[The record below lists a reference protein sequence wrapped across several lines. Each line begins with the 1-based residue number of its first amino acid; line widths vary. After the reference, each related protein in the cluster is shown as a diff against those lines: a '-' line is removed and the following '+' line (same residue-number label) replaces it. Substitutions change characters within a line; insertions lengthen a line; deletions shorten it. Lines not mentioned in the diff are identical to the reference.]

1 MLSSLLLLSLA
12 VVAPL
17 ARATVY
23 VTNPIAT
30 SSLAAGQ
37 PISITWQDDNKPPLL
52 AAFGP
57 ASIGLYAGNQQQ
69 QTLLQMIATNVDV
82 SKVSTQ
88 SWTPSAS
95 VGPNFNSYFIRFTSN
110 SAPDPTQS
118 QFMAEAFSAKFAL
131 TGMTGTFNA
140 TVQAEISGT
149 VSPTTPAVTT
159 TPIAKTATTPATVA
173 KAATTSSTTG
183 GSTGNSKTASGAGH
197 IAVPSILT
205 ATGVA
210 AITFAFFL

>member
-17 ARATVY
+17 ARANVY
-23 VTNPIAT
+23 VTNPIAA
-30 SSLAAGQ
+30 SSLPAGQ
-37 PISITWQDDNKPPLL
+37 PVSITWQDDNKVPLL
-52 AAFGP
+52 ASFGP

-82 SKVSTQ
+82 SKISTQ

-110 SAPDPTQS
+110 NLSDPTQA
-118 QFMAEAFSAKFAL
+118 QFKAEAFSAKFAL

-140 TVQAEISGT
+140 TVQAEINGT
-149 VSPTTPAVTT
+149 VSSTTAAATTPTANT
-159 TPIAKTATTPATVA
+159 IATPATVA
-173 KAATTSSTTG
+173 KATTTATNGSSTA
-183 GSTGNSKTASGAGH
+183 NSKTSSGAGH
-197 IAVPSILT
+197 IAVPGILT